1 MLFST
6 NLNYLTLVI
15 YTLAFITEPGR
26 GSQARYVQSI
36 IFQYIPVPAAHN
48 YTKLPQFLS
57 HTIMIIII
65 LLLFVRVL
73 ALCFIILF

>member
-26 GSQARYVQSI
+26 GRQARYVQS

-65 LLLFVRVL
+65 LLLFVRVF
-73 ALCFIILF
+73 ALCFIVLF